1 MGQHMKSICGIFVL
15 TMCLFI
21 FGCQGDEGDPVNYG
35 PAIPQSSVDN
45 ALNAPLAN
53 VDPLKIQLGQ
63 FTDILQSQIIEGEA
77 YQTTGEVGSTVVA
90 RDDQPTQVV
99 FTILEKTVNYSDN
112 KVISR
117 ELTRIAQ
124 KNTATQPDPGSSP
137 TPSPTPSPKPATG
150 ASMTQA
156 KTSNQRLNSHWTY
169 DFFSQNPSNPFVNS
183 MILFINKYLTPFDT
197 TPAPAPATTFHNLNV
212 SVASVAPP
220 LAVQQQPGCGGVPNC
235 KISVSKISFDMLV
248 WNDPATPDKIHREFS
263 ISGEVPFFA
272 NVMSEC
278 DSLLVP
284 VGTLKSLVTLC
295 SDVTNFRFTTPQ

>member
-1 MGQHMKSICGIFVL
+1 MKMICGIFIL
-15 TMCLFI
+15 SFCFFI
-21 FGCQGDEGDPVNYG
+21 FGCQGDEGDPVDYG

-99 FTILEKTVNYSDN
+99 FTILEKTVSYSDN

-124 KNTATQPDPGSSP
+124 KNTATQPDPTSSP
-137 TPSPTPSPKPATG
+137 TPSPTPATG
-150 ASMTQA
+150 VTMIQA
-156 KTSNQRLNSHWTY
+156 KSSNQRLSSHWTY
-169 DFFSQNPSNPFVNS
+169 DVFSQNRSNPFVNS
-183 MILFINKYLTPFDT
+183 MILFINKYLTILDT
-197 TPAPAPATTFHNLNV
+197 APAPTPATTFHNLVV
-212 SVASVAPP
+212 STASVAPP
-220 LAVQQQPGCGGVPNC
+220 LSVQQQPNCGDVPKC

-248 WNDPATPDKIHREFS
+248 WNNPAAPDKIHREFS
-263 ISGEVPFFA
+263 ISGDVPFFA